1 MNVIPFEPFADSDE
15 QRLHGRRTIVVSMIA
30 PVRVAWWAPRSGA
43 VKVDIVTWVGHE
55 EQRQYSFI
63 ALVMVLTRYGVLSE
77 HSVMIAMMNL
87 RAVLKSLK
95 GGQSKISIG
104 IVHQNRRCLN
114 RLNRENRRLANK
126 FVAKLR
132 IELFTNVQIQ
142 RSNWIQTKWKYRIKL
157 SSTYLELFTSA
168 IPWSLNTIKFN
179 SSSRFTTLCTCV
191 KK

>member
-168 IPWSLNTIKFN
+168 IP
-179 SSSRFTTLCTCV
+179 
-191 KK
+191 